1 MSLRPR
7 RSRSTIIEPI
17 DVSPTETEPATAP
30 IGPRCWPF
38 VVLEVP
44 RSAADDIAAECFDL
58 GSCGVH
64 AEEAGQTTRL
74 TIYFEAPAADLEA
87 LSAGLVESLQAAG
100 SWPDGSQR
108 VAGDVEF
115 ERDWT
120 EAWKQFYR
128 PVWATQHIVVHPPWI
143 PAETGPG
150 QMAIAIDPAMAFG
163 TGGHESTQLAL
174 QAVEHSR
181 CRGRRCL
188 DIGVG
193 SGVLSIA
200 LVRLGA
206 THVTAIDIDP
216 AVIDNANTNL
226 RANLGREVAR
236 TRLLTGSIG
245 VVQGDTFD
253 LIVAN
258 LESHLVRP
266 LLPGIVAGL
275 AAGGTALFSGLV
287 ESERDRF
294 LGWLR
299 EVGLTVD
306 GTWSKNNWFSCRS
319 RTVA

>member
-1 MSLRPR
+1 MSHPPR
-7 RSRSTIIEPI
+7 RSRSTIIEPF

-30 IGPRCWPF
+30 IGARCWPF
-38 VVLEVP
+38 AVLVVP
-44 RSAADDIAAECFDL
+44 HSAADDIAAECFEL

-64 AEEAGQTTRL
+64 AEETGQATRL
-74 TIYFEAPAADLEA
+74 TVYFEAPAAELEA

-100 SWPDGSQR
+100 SWPGGSRR

-115 ERDWT
+115 ERDWN
-120 EAWKQFYR
+120 EAWKEFYR
-128 PVWATQHIVVHPPWI
+128 PVWATPHIVVHPPWI

-150 QMAIAIDPAMAFG
+150 QMAITIDPAMAFG

-174 QAVEHSR
+174 QAVEHSA
-181 CRGRRCL
+181 CRGGRCL

-236 TRLLTGSIG
+236 TRLLIGSID
-245 VVQGDTFD
+245 VVQGEPFD

-275 AAGGTALFSGLV
+275 AAGGTALFSGLL
-287 ESERDRF
+287 EAERDRF

-306 GTWSKNNWFSCRS
+306 GTWPKNNWFSCRT
-319 RTVA
+319 RAMA